1 MFLGKS
7 TYTHSAC
14 FLFKASVCFGA
25 TASAQSSVTV
35 VAFLASQRMFAVGQI
50 RELYNLKAE
59 REPSSCFSCGLD
71 NVVTFIA
78 TTTGLLGSF
87 LLQTS

>member
-59 REPSSCFSCGLD
+59 REPVRAFHVVY